1 MPPVTMAITPLAQEV
16 RECGTVCIL
25 AGETVIQTGLRV

>member
-1 MPPVTMAITPLAQEV
+1 MPPVTTAIIPLAQEV
-16 RECGTVCIL
+16 RVYGTVCIL